1 MGPLLSLCAG
11 CLPPRVLARV
21 AKLIYPVS
29 ASACLSVREDR
40 KRDYIRV
47 RVERAFSLRINR
59 VKGRRATSL
68 LFLLSRRRRRVLRT
82 RGVSTMRVKA
92 ASCSYHCLLLLILL
106 ILSSSFPSFLPSSP
120 LPLLGHIDYRMPTPC
135 ASATPLSRS
144 LPHCVVSAHSNGECA
159 LLCLLTC
166 GNIRQVQLGL
176 NLTQ

>member
-59 VKGRRATSL
+59 VKRRRAAAAAAAAAG
-68 LFLLSRRRRRVLRT
+68 LFLLSRRASEGIELRT
-82 RGVSTMRVKA
+82 RQ
-92 ASCSYHCLLLLILL
+92 
-106 ILSSSFPSFLPSSP
+106 
-120 LPLLGHIDYRMPTPC
+120 
-135 ASATPLSRS
+135 
-144 LPHCVVSAHSNGECA
+144 CV
-159 LLCLLTC
+159 
-166 GNIRQVQLGL
+166 
-176 NLTQ
+176 

>member
-59 VKGRRATSL
+59 VKRRRAAAAG
-68 LFLLSRRRRRVLRT
+68 LFLLSRRASEGIELRT
-82 RGVSTMRVKA
+82 RQ
-92 ASCSYHCLLLLILL
+92 
-106 ILSSSFPSFLPSSP
+106 
-120 LPLLGHIDYRMPTPC
+120 
-135 ASATPLSRS
+135 
-144 LPHCVVSAHSNGECA
+144 CV
-159 LLCLLTC
+159 
-166 GNIRQVQLGL
+166 
-176 NLTQ
+176 